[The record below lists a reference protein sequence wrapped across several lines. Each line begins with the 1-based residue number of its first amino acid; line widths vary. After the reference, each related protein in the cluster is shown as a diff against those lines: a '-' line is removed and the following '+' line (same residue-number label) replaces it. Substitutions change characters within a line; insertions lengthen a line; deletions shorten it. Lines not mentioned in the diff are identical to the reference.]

1 MQRREF
7 MTLLGGAALAVP
19 VIARAQQP
27 AQQPAPQ
34 PAQQPAKV
42 WRLGIIVG
50 GNRTA
55 AHDGLLQGMTELGHI
70 SGKDYVTDW
79 RFAGGRYTQFGNFA
93 QDFVARKTDVIFV
106 STAAAVDAVRQVTR
120 TIPIVMGYSVD
131 PVASGYATSLA
142 RPGGNTTGLASSP
155 DDSDARHV
163 ALLRSIV
170 PNLTRIGVL
179 INPDTSDYAMIQK
192 NALAE
197 AQKAGL
203 ELVWADARVPNDF
216 DTAFAQFARARVE
229 AVRVTDDFLFLQEQY
244 KVAELALKHRLPSI
258 FPDRDYVQAG
268 GLISYGESLREYYRR
283 AASYVDR
290 IIKGARAGDLAIE
303 RPGRQIAV
311 NRKTARA
318 LGLTIPPEILNV
330 ANEVVD

>member
-1 MQRREF
+1 
-7 MTLLGGAALAVP
+7 
-19 VIARAQQP
+19 
-27 AQQPAPQ
+27 
-34 PAQQPAKV
+34 
-42 WRLGIIVG
+42 
-50 GNRTA
+50 
-55 AHDGLLQGMTELGHI
+55 
-70 SGKDYVTDW
+70 
-79 RFAGGRYTQFGNFA
+79 
-93 QDFVARKTDVIFV
+93 
-106 STAAAVDAVRQVTR
+106 
-120 TIPIVMGYSVD
+120 
-131 PVASGYATSLA
+131 
-142 RPGGNTTGLASSP
+142 
-155 DDSDARHV
+155 
-163 ALLRSIV
+163 
-170 PNLTRIGVL
+170 
-179 INPDTSDYAMIQK
+179 MIQK

-216 DTAFAQFARARVE
+216 DTAFAQFTRARVE

-303 RPGRQIAV
+303 QPGRQIAV